1 MKKLSLVLLTLLLC
15 FGLFGCSGG
24 GNGGG
29 DTPSGG
35 DTAAKKVIKANVGFD
50 PDTFDPQAS
59 NVMENAIVLTQMYSG
74 LMRENP
80 DGEFE
85 LDLAAELPTISEDG
99 TVYTWKIKDNA
110 NFADGSPVT
119 AEDVKFSW
127 TRALDPNNAFDYAY
141 QLYYIKN
148 GEAFNAGE
156 ATADDLGLKVI
167 DEKTLEVT
175 LERPTPYFTGL
186 TAFNTL
192 MIISKTFAE
201 KQATYGADVASSLA
215 SGPFVPVE
223 FVKGQYVRY
232 EKNQNYWDKD
242 SVKIDELYL
251 YAVSE
256 SSTEITMYEVGDLD
270 MTYMGMSNA
279 DIKRYQQ
286 DGTLKYWSSA
296 NTRYIMVNNEKAPL
310 DDPKVRKA
318 LSLALDRQSFVDN
331 VIISAVVA
339 DGFVSNDMPAPDGSG
354 VFTPENFLNSTANIE
369 EAQKLL
375 AEAGYPNG
383 EGWPEGVSIVYTTND
398 TNKVQ
403 CEALVEMWRT
413 NLNINITA
421 QNVEGTVRRDLKRTG
436 DYYMSWDGWTTDY
449 MDPYSFMEILITG
462 NIYNQGRYSSAEY
475 DALVAEAA
483 NSNDQAV
490 RTEKMAAA
498 EAIAMDEMGAIPV
511 YNSIK
516 GYLESDKISGV
527 VCSQLGTWDF
537 KWADKAE

>member
-1 MKKLSLVLLTLLLC
+1 MKKLSLVLLALLLC
-15 FGLFGCSGG
+15 LSLVGCSGG
-24 GNGGG
+24 GGG
-29 DTPSGG
+29 DMPSGG
-35 DTAAKKVIKANVGFD
+35 DTPAKKTILANVGFD

-59 NVMENAIVLTQMYSG
+59 NVMENAIVVQQMYSG

-80 DGEFE
+80 DGEFV
-85 LDLAAELPTISEDG
+85 LDLAAELPTISDDG
-99 TVYTWKIKDNA
+99 LVYTFKIKENA

-119 AEDVKFSW
+119 AEDVKYSW

-148 GEAFNAGE
+148 GEAYNAGE

-167 DEKTLEVT
+167 DAKTLEVT

-186 TAFNTL
+186 TAFCTL
-192 MIISKTFAE
+192 LVISKDFAE
-201 KQATYGADVASSLA
+201 KQATYGADLDSSLA

-223 FVKGQYVRY
+223 FNKGQYVRY

-242 SVKIDELYL
+242 SVKIDELYI

-256 SSTEITMYEVGDLD
+256 SATEITMYETGALD
-270 MTYMGMSNA
+270 MTYMTMSNA
-279 DIKRYQQ
+279 DIKRYQNE
-286 DGTLKYWSSA
+286 GTLKYWSSA
-296 NTRYIMVNNEKAPL
+296 NTRYIMVNNEKSPMN
-310 DDPKVRKA
+310 DPKVRKA
-318 LSLALDRQSFVDN
+318 LSLALDRKSFVDN
-331 VIISAVVA
+331 VIIAAVTA
-339 DGFVSNDMPAPDGSG
+339 EGFVSNDMPAPDGSG
-354 VFTPENFLNSTANIE
+354 VFTPENFLNDTPNVE
-369 EAQKLL
+369 EAKKLL
-375 AEAGYPNG
+375 AEAGYPDG
-383 EGWPEGVSIVYTTND
+383 AGWPEGVSIVYTTNE
-398 TNKVQ
+398 TNKLQ

-413 NLNINITA
+413 NLGISITA
-421 QNVEGTVRRDLKRTG
+421 QNVEGTVRRDLKRSG

-483 NSNDQAV
+483 NSNDQKV
-490 RTEKMAAA
+490 RNEKMAAA
-498 EAIAMDEMGAIPV
+498 EKVAMDEMGAIPV